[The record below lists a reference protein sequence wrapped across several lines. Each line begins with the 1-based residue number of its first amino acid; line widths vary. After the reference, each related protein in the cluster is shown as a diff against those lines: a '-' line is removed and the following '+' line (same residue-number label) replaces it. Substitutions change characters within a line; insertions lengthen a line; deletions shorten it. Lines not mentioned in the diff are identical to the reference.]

1 MFSGSLKI
9 AMEHRLSANNFVILD
24 SMNYIKGFRYELY
37 CAARTSSTQHCVVWV
52 GTSDQNSD
60 LWNQNRIER
69 GEDGFSK
76 ET

>member
-1 MFSGSLKI
+1 
-9 AMEHRLSANNFVILD
+9 MEHRLSASNFVILD

-37 CAARTSSTQHCVVWV
+37 CAARTSSIQHCVVWV
-52 GTSDQNSD
+52 ETSDQNSD
-60 LWNQNRIER
+60 SWNQNRIER